1 MNRLFSLVIL
11 LIPLTILGCDD
22 GSKDREISKLNTQLQ
37 AVLREQREME
47 KTLPSEQPEVLKELT
62 VTKAEC
68 AKLRDELAATK
79 HALAS
84 SNERIP
90 GEILP
95 LAIWLKEL
103 QKRLDAVEPLARG
116 ASRKG
121 HTHSYKK
128 GDDSFLSSTTGPD

>member
-1 MNRLFSLVIL
+1 MHRLFALVIL
-11 LIPLTILGCDD
+11 LVPLAIVGCDD

-37 AVLREQREME
+37 AALRQQREME
-47 KTLPSEQPEVLKELT
+47 KTLPSEQPEVLKEN
-62 VTKAEC
+62 
-68 AKLRDELAATK
+68 AKLRVELIATKQALAA
-79 HALAS
+79 S
-84 SNERIP
+84 SERIP

-121 HTHSYKK
+121 AHAQLQEGRLIPLEHHES
-128 GDDSFLSSTTGPD
+128 